1 MDFITAIEIGLGA
14 ASAGFVGGYVF
25 RMGQRSERRQP
36 DPVAT
41 FAAPTEMMLRDGV
54 LVDSTAQA
62 RMLLDIGPHE
72 TLAWEE
78 VSAALTP
85 FFDAIAA
92 EPDASR
98 AILTA
103 RDDPE
108 TRLEITNGGGRR
120 HLSISAPP
128 VGAGDR
134 LRWRAGARE
143 LALLRQVMT
152 RAPNPVWLSD
162 DENRVIWSNAA
173 YTDLCAEQRQD
184 PATPPFTLLPGD
196 DFGDR
201 ITRASIPAQEGTALS
216 WYEIQSCR
224 IPDGRLHF
232 AQNIDAAIEAET
244 AQRTFLQTLTK
255 IFAHLPIA
263 LAVFDRQHRLVLF
276 NPALIDLT
284 RLSAEFL
291 SGRPNLLSFFDMLRE
306 QHMMP
311 EPKDYG
317 SWREHLQDV
326 ITAAS
331 SDHYVETWNLPSGLT
346 YRITGRPHP
355 DAGIAF
361 LIEDISAEI
370 SLTRGYRQ
378 EIEITQSVL
387 ETLEDA
393 VVVFSQLGHLTFC
406 NMAYRALWGD
416 ETEATI
422 SATDITEATRSWQS
436 SCHPSPIWGDLR
448 EFVLTLRDRA
458 GWDAEIRTIAGDRL
472 LCRVEP
478 LAGGATLV
486 RFSPMPCGIVRQCRN
501 LAQTRA

>member
-1 MDFITAIEIGLGA
+1 VDHVTALAIGLGA
-14 ASAGFVGGYVF
+14 AIAGVVSGYLF
-25 RMGQRSERRQP
+25 RMSQRSERRSP
-36 DPVAT
+36 DPVAQA
-41 FAAPTEMMLRDGV
+41 AAPTEMVLRDGV
-54 LVDSTAQA
+54 LVDTTTQA
-62 RMLLDIGPHE
+62 RALLDIGPHE

-78 VSAALTP
+78 VRAALRP
-85 FFDAIAA
+85 FFGPIPAD
-92 EPDASR
+92 PDSSQM
-98 AILTA
+98 ILPA
-103 RDDPE
+103 PDDPE
-108 TRLEITNGGGRR
+108 TRLEITSGGGRR

-134 LRWRAGARE
+134 LRWRVGARE

-152 RAPNPVWLSD
+152 RTPAPAWLSD

-173 YTDLCAEQRQD
+173 YTDLCTQQGAD

-196 DFGDR
+196 DLEDR
-201 ITRASIPAQEGTALS
+201 VTRASIPTQEGTALS

-263 LAVFDRQHRLVLF
+263 LAVFDRKHRLVLF

-291 SGRPNLLSFFDMLRE
+291 SGRPNLLTFFDMLRE

-326 ITAAS
+326 INAAS

-406 NMAYRALWGD
+406 NAAYRALWGD

-422 SATDITEATRSWQS
+422 SATDIAEATRSWQS

-458 GWDAEIRTIAGDRL
+458 GWDAEIHTIAGERL
-472 LCRVEP
+472 FCRAEP

-501 LAQTRA
+501 VLQSHA

>member
-1 MDFITAIEIGLGA
+1 M
-14 ASAGFVGGYVF
+14 
-25 RMGQRSERRQP
+25 
-36 DPVAT
+36 
-41 FAAPTEMMLRDGV
+41 
-54 LVDSTAQA
+54 
-62 RMLLDIGPHE
+62 
-72 TLAWEE
+72 
-78 VSAALTP
+78 
-85 FFDAIAA
+85 
-92 EPDASR
+92 
-98 AILTA
+98 
-103 RDDPE
+103 
-108 TRLEITNGGGRR
+108 
-120 HLSISAPP
+120 
-128 VGAGDR
+128 
-134 LRWRAGARE
+134 
-143 LALLRQVMT
+143 
-152 RAPNPVWLSD
+152 
-162 DENRVIWSNAA
+162 
-173 YTDLCAEQRQD
+173 
-184 PATPPFTLLPGD
+184 
-196 DFGDR
+196 
-201 ITRASIPAQEGTALS
+201 
-216 WYEIQSCR
+216 
-224 IPDGRLHF
+224 
-232 AQNIDAAIEAET
+232 
-244 AQRTFLQTLTK
+244 
-255 IFAHLPIA
+255 
-263 LAVFDRQHRLVLF
+263 FDRKHRLVLF

-291 SGRPNLLSFFDMLRE
+291 SGRPNLLTFFDMLRE

-326 ITAAS
+326 INAAS

-406 NMAYRALWGD
+406 NAAYRALWGD

-422 SATDITEATRSWQS
+422 SATDIAEATRSWQS

-458 GWDAEIRTIAGDRL
+458 GWDAEIHTIAGERL
-472 LCRVEP
+472 FCRAEP

-501 LAQTRA
+501 VLQSHA